1 MRSFLFLFVFL
12 SIFAVVGCSSHQT
25 SNSNTSVQEETEN
38 PKRLATLSEITPLVK
53 VGMGME
59 DIHKAEDE
67 LKKDSKHLR
76 EVNDGYKLSGDIW
89 KAKDGYLVL
98 FYEANVV
105 KEIKTFTSIDEL
117 NSYVRD
123 LKLAAAQQKTVD
135 IQTSTWNPKL
145 VSIGMTKEE
154 VLTEGWGKPN
164 EVHTTTT
171 ANSTSEQWVYSGYR
185 YLYFE
190 NEVLVTIQD

>member
-1 MRSFLFLFVFL
+1 MKNFFLLLVFL
-12 SIFAVVGCSSHQT
+12 SIFAVGCSFNQT
-25 SNSNTSVQEETEN
+25 SNSNASVQGETET
-38 PKRLATLSEITPLVK
+38 PKKLATLSEITPLVK

-59 DIHKAEDE
+59 DIHKAEDK
-67 LKKDSKHLR
+67 LKENSKHLR
-76 EVNDGYKLSGDIW
+76 EISDGYKLSGDIW

-123 LKLAAAQQKTVD
+123 LELAAVQQKTVD
-135 IQTSTWNPKL
+135 TQTRTWNPQP

-154 VLTEGWGKPN
+154 VLTEGWGQPN
-164 EVHTTTT
+164 KINRTTT
-171 ANSTSEQWVYSGYR
+171 ANGVSEQWVYAGYR
-185 YLYFE
+185 YLYFDE
-190 NEVLVTIQD
+190 TGTLVTIQD